1 MKKIILLLCVSVL
14 VSCSKTAPEPF
25 DKGFKYTDVNI
36 TLQNSLGDDLLGTAS
51 YDPSTIKIYYRINGQ
66 TVEVYNPAMGAPRNF
81 TISTQTTPKKMA
93 LHTND
98 AITELEPITYIQWN
112 ATDTDTIVTRFSV
125 DEHYRVR
132 TNMLWYN
139 GDLVWDGVASSTL
152 NDREITIVK

>member
-1 MKKIILLLCVSVL
+1 MKKIILLFCVSVL
-14 VSCSKTAPEPF
+14 VSCSKTAPEPY
-25 DKGFKYTDVNI
+25 DKGFKYTGVNI
-36 TLQNSLGDDLLGTAS
+36 ILQNSLGDDLLGTAS

-125 DEHYRVR
+125 DEHYRVQ
-132 TNMLWYN
+132 TNMVWYN
-139 GDLVWDGVASSTL
+139 GNLVWNNAMPSGL
-152 NDREITIVK
+152 MPREFTIVK